1 MADFFSNY
9 GVVLIEVAIAIA
21 AAFLII
27 VIAQLVEGYW
37 STYTAKVTSKR
48 QFDEL
53 FEDEMSDIEI
63 KKNKNDLWRRWN
75 RYWEKRLIDSGAN
88 FMAANRDNAGKII
101 IYIDLALLAVLT
113 LVFAGSIIGALL
125 VVIGLD
131 IIASFILGMMANK
144 KIERLSGQVPAFL
157 SAMRAA
163 NEAANNTTSSL
174 LSAIA
179 TTPDELHEELAPVE
193 HQLREGGSLKTVLMS
208 FYETTSVD
216 ELRFLMACIVL
227 VNESG
232 KDINEQLG
240 IIQDIVDARME
251 VERHLKQAIAQVM
264 PTIYVATALIPFMF
278 LYTYITQPIAK
289 QFWFHSIMSWIVFLV
304 VVGIYA
310 LGIWF
315 AKHQVDNIRKL

>member
-1 MADFFSNY
+1 MSNFFSNN
-9 GVVLIEVAIAIA
+9 GVLLIEIAVAIAV
-21 AAFLII
+21 AFL
-27 VIAQLVEGYW
+27 VMLIAQLVEGYW
-37 STYTAKVTSKR
+37 SQYTTKVLTKQ

-53 FEDEMSDIEI
+53 FEDEMSDATT

-88 FMAANRDNAGKII
+88 FMAANRDNAGKMIL
-101 IYIDLALLAVLT
+101 YIDFALIAVLT
-113 LVFAGSIIGALL
+113 IVFSGSFLGALL
-125 VVIGLD
+125 VVVGIDVL
-131 IIASFILGMMANK
+131 ASFILGMMANR

-157 SAMRAA
+157 SALRAA
-163 NEAANNTTSSL
+163 NEASNSTTNSL

-179 TTPDELHEELAPVE
+179 TTPDELHEELSPVE
-193 HQLREGGSLKTVLMS
+193 QQLREGGSLKTVLMS
-208 FYETTSVD
+208 FYETTSID

-232 KDINEQLG
+232 KDMNEQLG
-240 IIQDIVDARME
+240 IIQDIVDSRME

-289 QFWFHSIMSWIVFLV
+289 QFWFHSILSWIVLLV
-304 VVGIYA
+304 VIGIYI